1 MTSVGS
7 SCGTSNVYL
16 TPPAWYWAKWKAQPK
31 VRGYTTVKRLIQVK
45 SAAKGSKTQSRL

>member
-16 TPPAWYWAKWKAQPK
+16 TPPAWYWAKWNDW
-31 VRGYTTVKRLIQVK
+31 
-45 SAAKGSKTQSRL
+45 

>member
-16 TPPAWYWAKWKAQPK
+16 TPPAWYWAKWNDC
-31 VRGYTTVKRLIQVK
+31 
-45 SAAKGSKTQSRL
+45 

>member
-16 TPPAWYWAKWKAQPK
+16 TPPAWYWAKWKA
-31 VRGYTTVKRLIQVK
+31 
-45 SAAKGSKTQSRL
+45 

>member
-16 TPPAWYWAKWKAQPK
+16 TPPAWYWAK
-31 VRGYTTVKRLIQVK
+31 
-45 SAAKGSKTQSRL
+45 